1 MKSGDKSWRGE
12 AVDQTNMIPT
22 PCFAAQLPSFVTFAI
37 DLNLSELISP
47 PSKMAL
53 KSSLQKCGNAY
64 KI

>member
-1 MKSGDKSWRGE
+1 MKSGDKGWRGE
-12 AVDQTNMIPT
+12 AGDQTNTNPN

-47 PSKMAL
+47 PRETAL
-53 KSSLQKCGNAY
+53 KSSLQKCSDTY